1 MQIAMLDAL
10 LKRYLGRVVTQGR
23 LDVVYASGERCT
35 YGEGGGSPVGVRFA
49 DRGAEWG
56 FLSNPAL
63 RVGEMYMDGRFL
75 IEEGT
80 LSDFVALMKRNGF
93 RRHLP
98 AITIATTGCYYVAE
112 RLKNLW
118 RAGAERQQVAHHY
131 DLDGRLYELF
141 LDEDWQYTCAY
152 FETWNESLE
161 EAQLN
166 KKRHVTAKLQA
177 GPGHRVLEL
186 GCGWGGLALYI
197 AEMTGAHVSAV
208 TLSAE
213 QVDVAKRRA
222 VNRGLENQAEFRLQN
237 YRDVEGTFDR
247 VISIGMLEH
256 VGRGNYDV
264 VFTKTAELLNEDGVA
279 VFHAIGRPSPVLSQ
293 GPFNDKHIFPGAYIP
308 SVAQV
313 YPAIEQAGL
322 VVQDLEILPIHYA
335 RTCRMW
341 LDRFYE
347 NWDKAAALYDERFC
361 RMWELYLAVSES
373 AFLHDRLMI
382 FQFQLA
388 KRGANGPFGRA
399 DIERRK
405 RELRELEPERM
416 TQDAVRL

>member
-1 MQIAMLDAL
+1 MLDAL
-10 LKRYLGRVVTQGR
+10 LKRYLGRVVSQGR
-23 LDVVYASGERCT
+23 LDVVYASGETCS
-35 YGEGGGSPVGVRFA
+35 YGNQGASPVRIRFA

-56 FLSNPAL
+56 FLTNPAL

-80 LSDFVALMKRNGF
+80 LSEFIALMKRNGF

-98 AITIATTGCYYVAE
+98 AITVAMTGLYYVAE

-118 RAGAERQQVAHHY
+118 RAGSERGQVAHHY

-152 FETWNESLE
+152 FETWEESLE

-177 GPGHRVLEL
+177 GPEHRVLEM
-186 GCGWGGLALYI
+186 GCGWGGLGLYV
-197 AEMTGAHVSAV
+197 AEMTGAHVTAV
-208 TLSAE
+208 TLSSE
-213 QVDVAKRRA
+213 QVDIANKRA
-222 VNRGLENQAEFRLQN
+222 VRRGLRDRTEFRLQN
-237 YRDVEGTFDR
+237 YRDVEGAFDR

-256 VGRGNYDV
+256 VGRGNYEV
-264 VFTKTAELLNEDGVA
+264 VFSKTAELLKDDGVA

-293 GPFNDKHIFPGAYIP
+293 GPFNDKYIFPGAYVP

-313 YPAIEQAGL
+313 YPAIERAGL
-322 VVQDLEILPIHYA
+322 VVQDVEILPIHYA

-347 NWDKAAALYDERFC
+347 NRDRAAELYDERFC

-382 FQFQLA
+382 FQLQVSKPGA
-388 KRGANGPFGRA
+388 KGPFGRV
-399 DIERRK
+399 DIERRS
-405 RELRELEPERM
+405 RELRELEPARM
-416 TQDAVRL
+416 TKDAVAP